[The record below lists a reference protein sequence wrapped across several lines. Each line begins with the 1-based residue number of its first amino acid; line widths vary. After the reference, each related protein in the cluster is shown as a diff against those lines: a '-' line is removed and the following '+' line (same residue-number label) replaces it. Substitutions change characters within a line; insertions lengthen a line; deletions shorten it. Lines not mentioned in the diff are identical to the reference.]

1 MPIYISHRC
10 PGNAHATSAT
20 LAGAAGLLCDLG
32 VPWMKELTQTPLYL
46 TISRCGSGWNSSEAA
61 HLGDP
66 NVYKPLFVYVEVAAV
81 TPAQP

>member
-1 MPIYISHRC
+1 
-10 PGNAHATSAT
+10 
-20 LAGAAGLLCDLG
+20 
-32 VPWMKELTQTPLYL
+32 MKELTQTPLYL